1 MIDKLPDELRDIIAA
16 ETIAPVATEAAQLAV
31 RAKLGASL
39 GIAPVAAAAPAAV
52 AAPAAAA
59 ATVKTALSIKLLSIV
74 VGVAVVGGSAAVV
87 VSSRAPKPVRS
98 VPVASTPSPTVDLG
112 PTAPEPVA
120 VEPAVVEAP
129 ASEPPVVERAAPIP
143 AVAASRPPVSPKKP
157 AVIEVPPH
165 VEPPPAAP
173 VIRTQSQLLADASR
187 ALSTGDP
194 ERTLALVD
202 EDLRAHGN
210 GPLAEDRE
218 ALRVSALLALGRSA
232 DARAAAR
239 RLLAAYPQTIHRALV
254 DRALT
259 EKESR

>member
-39 GIAPVAAAAPAAV
+39 GIAPVAAAAAPAAV
-52 AAPAAAA
+52 AAPAAAV

-87 VSSRAPKPVRS
+87 VSSRDPKPVRS
-98 VPVASTPSPTVDLG
+98 VPVASTPSPTVDLR
-112 PTAPEPVA
+112 PTAPEPA

-129 ASEPPVVERAAPIP
+129 ASEPPVVEPAAPIP
-143 AVAASRPPVSPKKP
+143 AVAASRPPVSPKRP
-157 AVIEVPPH
+157 AVIEVPPP

-232 DARAAAR
+232 DARAAAL